1 MSRRNLK
8 RVDYS
13 KFSTSCKSDS
23 EDDFQDSPPSVTK
36 KVKTVKDKNIQNK
49 KTVVK
54 KNQSNCASNRSSRT
68 SNAETLFEQDVLTA
82 IEVSRNNS
90 SNSDKNT
97 EKQKDI
103 ISISDSEEEVVNL
116 LKKKR
121 KSGRL
126 EDSSEEES
134 SSSCSLA
141 DTVSI
146 IRHDDKKS
154 DTPDS
159 DIKEESTD
167 SPRKMEKKVSKPVIK
182 NKENKKNVS
191 IDNLPTED
199 IRKTTNNNENKNGS
213 ATPKQLQ
220 NKKYPVISS
229 NKVLTPARLRL
240 GLSRNV
246 RIAKP
251 LHSNVN
257 MYPC

>member
-36 KVKTVKDKNIQNK
+36 KVKTIKDKNIQNK

-54 KNQSNCASNRSSRT
+54 KNQSNYASNRTSRT
-68 SNAETLFEQDVLTA
+68 SNVEALFEQDVLTA
-82 IEVSRNNS
+82 IEVSR
-90 SNSDKNT
+90 SNSLNT
-97 EKQKDI
+97 KKKKDI

-121 KSGRL
+121 KSVPL

-134 SSSCSLA
+134 SSSCRLA
-141 DTVSI
+141 DTVLI

-154 DTPDS
+154 DTLES
-159 DIKEESTD
+159 NIKEESNG
-167 SPRKMEKKVSKPVIK
+167 SPLKMEKKVSKPVVK
-182 NKENKKNVS
+182 NKENKKNVA
-191 IDNLPTED
+191 INNLPTED
-199 IRKTTNNNENKNGS
+199 IRKTTNNNGNKKGS
-213 ATPKQLQ
+213 VTPKQLP
-220 NKKYPVISS
+220 NKNSPVLSS
-229 NKVLTPARLRL
+229 SKVLTPGRLRL
-240 GLSRNV
+240 GLSRNI